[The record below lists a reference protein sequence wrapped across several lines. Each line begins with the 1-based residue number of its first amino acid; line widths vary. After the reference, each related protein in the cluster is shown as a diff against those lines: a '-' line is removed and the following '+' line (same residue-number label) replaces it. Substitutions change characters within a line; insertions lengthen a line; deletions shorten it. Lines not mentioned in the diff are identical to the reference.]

1 MQEKAAEEI
10 KSAVD
15 FSHNLKLLQPTDD
28 ELQAHL
34 ELLKMINK
42 KVEIIA
48 FGINALVMTMCIN
61 RLEFKQVSKI

>member
-48 FGINALVMTMCIN
+48 FGINALAMTMCIN

>member
-1 MQEKAAEEI
+1 MQEKTAEEI

-15 FSHNLKLLQPTDD
+15 FSHNLKLLQPTND

-34 ELLKMINK
+34 ELLKMLNK
-42 KVEIIA
+42 KVEIIV
-48 FGINALVMTMCIN
+48 FGINALAIIMCIN

>member
-15 FSHNLKLLQPTDD
+15 FSHNLKLLQPTND

-34 ELLKMINK
+34 ELLKMLNK

-48 FGINALVMTMCIN
+48 FGINALAIIMCIN
-61 RLEFKQVSKI
+61 RVEFKQVSKI

>member
-1 MQEKAAEEI
+1 MEKSTLPS

-15 FSHNLKLLQPTDD
+15 FAHNLKLLQPTDD

-42 KVEIIA
+42 KSGNNCLWDKRFSNDNVH
-48 FGINALVMTMCIN
+48 
-61 RLEFKQVSKI
+61 